1 MREQSRQNFAAKK
14 SDQQTAKQPSF
25 TLTAGAESWAAAR
38 LAPWGKPQ
46 KDDYDFRWW
55 MECANEDLLD
65 VGCIYEYARESYEFR
80 CIRALDR
87 RERGQF
93 PGGIMIKFEGNSA
106 GNVHLLRSGGETWLS
121 SFADELVANKSFGE
135 VLRTNR
141 TKVEQ
146 SLEALP
152 GYNLYP
158 KPVESPGRY
167 VNAPGMQ
174 EVAIDWRHYT
184 NKEIAAAIARKR
196 PETEPEPNR
205 RRRGAQSKT
214 LLKALSVMR
223 IWKRETHPRKRLELV
238 AKVCRYKVCVEEVR
252 EVQGAQLS
260 GTRERADKQHGRSR
274 DEQSAEACAECLSI
288 LVSVGKPS
296 NY

>member
-1 MREQSRQNFAAKK
+1 LQQKK
-14 SDQQTAKQPSF
+14 SDQQTASF
-25 TLTAGAESWAAAR
+25 ILTEGAESWAASR
-38 LAPWGKPQ
+38 LVAWSNPQ
-46 KDDYDFRWW
+46 KDDYDFRCW
-55 MECANEDLLD
+55 MERASDDLLD

-80 CIRALDR
+80 CLCALDK

-93 PGGIMIKFEGNSA
+93 PPILTKFETNSA
-106 GNVHLLRSGGETWLS
+106 GNVVLLKSGGETWLR
-121 SFADELVANKSFGE
+121 SFADELVANRSFAE

-141 TKVEQ
+141 SKVEQ

-158 KPVESPGRY
+158 NPVESPGRY
-167 VNAPGMQ
+167 IKAPGMQ
-174 EVAIDWRHYT
+174 EVVIDWRHHT

-205 RRRGAQSKT
+205 RGREEQSKT
-214 LLKALSVMR
+214 LLKALSVVR
-223 IWKRETHPRKRLELV
+223 IWKRERDPRKRLEVV

-252 EVQGAQLS
+252 EHKARSYRGHAK
-260 GTRERADKQHGRSR
+260 ERISNK
-274 DEQSAEACAECLSI
+274 AEAQMSRARRSAMRAFQFWFPW
-288 LVSVGKPS
+288 GKPS

>member
-1 MREQSRQNFAAKK
+1 MREQTRQNFAAKK

-55 MECANEDLLD
+55 MERANEDLLD

-80 CIRALDR
+80 CLRALDR
-87 RERGQF
+87 RDRGQF
-93 PGGIMIKFEGNSA
+93 PGIMIKFEGNSA
-106 GNVHLLRSGGETWLS
+106 GNVHLLKSGGETWLG

-135 VLRTNR
+135 VLRTNP

-223 IWKRETHPRKRLELV
+223 IWKRETDPRKRLELV

-252 EVQGAQLS
+252 EYKARSYRGHAK
-260 GTRERADKQHGRSR
+260 ERISNT
-274 DEQSAEACAECLSI
+274 AEAEMSRARKRALNAFQFWFPW
-288 LVSVGKPS
+288 GKPS

>member
-1 MREQSRQNFAAKK
+1 MERA
-14 SDQQTAKQPSF
+14 SD
-25 TLTAGAESWAAAR
+25 
-38 LAPWGKPQ
+38 
-46 KDDYDFRWW
+46 
-55 MECANEDLLD
+55 DLLD

-80 CIRALDR
+80 CLRALDR

-93 PGGIMIKFEGNSA
+93 PGIMTKFERSSA
-106 GNVHLLRSGGETWLS
+106 GSVYLLNSGGETWLR
-121 SFADELVANKSFGE
+121 SFADELVANKSFAE

-141 TKVEQ
+141 SNVEQ
-146 SLEALP
+146 SLEALS

-158 KPVESPGRY
+158 NPVESPGRY
-167 VNAPGMQ
+167 INVPGMQ
-174 EVAIDWRHYT
+174 EVVIAWRHYT

-205 RRRGAQSKT
+205 RGREEQSKT

-223 IWKRETHPRKRLELV
+223 IWKRERDPRKRLKIV

-252 EVQGAQLS
+252 EHRARGCRGHAKEQISNKAKAQMS
-260 GTRERADKQHGRSR
+260 RARTRAMRAFQFWFPW
-274 DEQSAEACAECLSI
+274 
-288 LVSVGKPS
+288 GKPS